1 MEEQQASISMVQR
14 RLRIGYNW
22 AARLIDRME
31 KEGVVGPAD
40 GANPRDV
47 FIQRWKQV
55 RSAPRQS
62 LLCHFSLRQL
72 SSCRCFVRQTRMATR
87 LKAGLRIEQV
97 RKTVWSWE
105 TARPAEVYGG
115 KMSSKGFGQLWV
127 LCSVLLASTTFFAL
141 GPVASSRGA
150 ESNDAEAVV
159 DALQNKVNATADFI
173 AEFRQETE
181 IKTLNRTIKASGK
194 VYFKRPGK
202 MLWRYDEPKG
212 QYVLADGKDL
222 YMYQPEQAQIIKTPL
237 RSAFRSDVPL
247 SFLLGI
253 GSLRRD
259 FQYRLKASEK
269 GVNVIQLTPKS
280 ELGQVGELLLGV
292 DARDFELQWV
302 RIQDAVGNVTS
313 VRFSSIQR
321 GVGVKDS
328 LFHAQIPQGV
338 EVVELGSAE
347 GP

>member
-1 MEEQQASISMVQR
+1 MSSKALVQR
-14 RLRIGYNW
+14 R
-22 AARLIDRME
+22 
-31 KEGVVGPAD
+31 
-40 GANPRDV
+40 
-47 FIQRWKQV
+47 FIC
-55 RSAPRQS
+55 A
-62 LLCHFSLRQL
+62 
-72 SSCRCFVRQTRMATR
+72 
-87 LKAGLRIEQV
+87 
-97 RKTVWSWE
+97 
-105 TARPAEVYGG
+105 
-115 KMSSKGFGQLWV
+115 
-127 LCSVLLASTTFFAL
+127 VLLAGASIFAL

-150 ESNDAEAVV
+150 ESKDAEAVV
-159 DALQNKVNATADFI
+159 EALQNRVNATADFV

-253 GSLRRD
+253 GSLKRD
-259 FQYRLKASEK
+259 FQYRLKPAEK

-292 DARDFELQWV
+292 DTKDFELQWV

-328 LFHAQIPQGV
+328 LFRAEIPQGV
-338 EVVELGSAE
+338 EVVELGAGA

>member
-1 MEEQQASISMVQR
+1 
-14 RLRIGYNW
+14 
-22 AARLIDRME
+22 
-31 KEGVVGPAD
+31 
-40 GANPRDV
+40 
-47 FIQRWKQV
+47 
-55 RSAPRQS
+55 
-62 LLCHFSLRQL
+62 
-72 SSCRCFVRQTRMATR
+72 
-87 LKAGLRIEQV
+87 
-97 RKTVWSWE
+97 
-105 TARPAEVYGG
+105 
-115 KMSSKGFGQLWV
+115 
-127 LCSVLLASTTFFAL
+127 VLLAGSSIFAL
-141 GPVASSRGA
+141 GLVASARGA
-150 ESNDAEAVV
+150 ESKDAEAVV
-159 DALQNKVNATADFI
+159 EALQNRVNATADFV

-253 GSLRRD
+253 GSLKRD
-259 FQYRLKASEK
+259 FQYRLKPSEK

-292 DARDFELQWV
+292 DAKDFELQWV

-328 LFHAQIPQGV
+328 LFRAEIPPGV
-338 EVVELGSAE
+338 EVVEVGAAAGS
-347 GP
+347 